1 MEFKGEILSHLLRII
16 TPRVIAELSTT
27 SQGRKKIPLSSLIE
41 TYCENGHYEDEVD
54 EEDETK
60 AKILSFDQNRESE
73 SDESDEKPVGVEKE
87 VEEEVVKEIFHC
99 SPRVIAL
106 LNDFSRKCKSMD
118 KNILGAKRIPKKKL
132 NESVQSIEDI
142 LNQKKRFEKSYGLM
156 KSKEVLD
163 LYQMT
168 AKKNVTK
175 VSDKKSTEDE
185 FSDGERGVLV
195 DKKIA

>member
-41 TYCENGHYEDEVD
+41 AYCENGHYEDEVD

-60 AKILSFDQNRESE
+60 AKILSFDQGREN
-73 SDESDEKPVGVEKE
+73 ESDEKPINEEKE
-87 VEEEVVKEIFHC
+87 IEEEVVKEVFYC
-99 SPRVIAL
+99 ALRVTAL

-132 NESVQSIEDI
+132 NESVQSIDDI
-142 LNQKKRFEKSYGLM
+142 LNQKKRFEKSYELM

-163 LYQMT
+163 LYQTT

-175 VSDKKSTEDE
+175 VFNKKSTENE
-185 FSDGERGVLV
+185 FSDGERGVLI